1 MVRRHIGAVAL
12 YQYQGLPS
20 EEDEVQMNHE
30 LIHDLFDYSNDEILQ
45 NTTTKCIV

>member
-1 MVRRHIGAVAL
+1 MVRRHIGSVAL

-30 LIHDLFDYSNDEILQ
+30 LIHDLLITLMMKYYKTQLQ
-45 NTTTKCIV
+45 NA